1 MNHSGDNNQVL
12 VAVITPKHQWLFV
25 VTVHLLCFQFHT
37 GDGTFSFLCNI
48 ERNAVIVVFH
58 TLLTAWIV
66 HQMIEYCHIDTSKI
80 LMNLNPSFW
89 RVLVYPTFL
98 IHRYSMLNIGNRDDG
113 MTIQITHLPACAVFL
128 LDIPVCD
135 LTFLLQSVLQ
145 SVVKALFDIESDFV
159 KVNIHMGCNAVI
171 VMNAH
176 DIGVVFLYQ
185 TIFHSWVIGLPYLP
199 NDFLAFLP
207 ELTALSSE
215 YGDVEAGGASSA
227 EIAAF
232 VFKALTFLNLLVV
245 TIYGIGWFLYMVRYF
260 RALRRERPF
269 LATLGEQYEQE
280 VGSRREVLTYNAL
293 KTAGILFFAGLI
305 FALPLWLDGLDFLP
319 DFVSGILMVLAVLRL
334 YKLYPKKCRPALIS
348 GILYTVAAT
357 AEWVYALVFRNGMTI
372 DYHAGYYRS
381 VSTIL
386 ARHPEKLGSYFGLV
400 GVGIAKCILYAVF
413 LCLICSVFLPIVEE
427 HTGVAFELSSA
438 ESEEKKRKIQND
450 LRRRLNVLRGLSSAA
465 AGGGIFFRC
474 FRMFAEQMWVE
485 YSEIVFALALFV
497 GFLVFLNRLEEGI
510 DNKYYLE
517 K

>member
-1 MNHSGDNNQVL
+1 MVTEQTKKEKMRKTVNCSLMIAG
-12 VAVITPKHQWLFV
+12 LF
-25 VTVHLLCFQFHT
+25 FF
-37 GDGTFSFLCNI
+37 
-48 ERNAVIVVFH
+48 
-58 TLLTAWIV
+58 
-66 HQMIEYCHIDTSKI
+66 
-80 LMNLNPSFW
+80 LNPNYGVFD
-89 RVLVYPTFL
+89 VLPDFIGAALLLWGFL
-98 IHRYSMLNIGNRDDG
+98 HFADIDDRAQSAKKALL
-113 MTIQITHLPACAVFL
+113 ILAFVNAAKCVSILLL
-128 LDIPVCD
+128 LDSEGTIWRLVF
-135 LTFLLQSVLQ
+135 TFCFSIGEG
-145 SVVKALFDIESDFV
+145 ALFAYGMAKFFDAIVYQSMRHDCHRFLNGFSTAKSMTV
-159 KVNIHMGCNAVI
+159 LIAVLK
-171 VMNAH
+171 N
-176 DIGVVFLYQ
+176 L
-185 TIFHSWVIGLPYLP
+185 
-199 NDFLAFLP
+199 LALLP

-260 RALRRERPF
+260 RALRKERPF
-269 LATLGEQYEQE
+269 LAALGEQYEQE

-319 DFVSGILMVLAVLRL
+319 DFVSGVLMVLAVLRL

-450 LRRRLNVLRGLSSAA
+450 LRRRLNVLRGLSAAA

>member
-1 MNHSGDNNQVL
+1 MVTEQTKKEKMRKTVNCSLMIAG
-12 VAVITPKHQWLFV
+12 LF
-25 VTVHLLCFQFHT
+25 FF
-37 GDGTFSFLCNI
+37 
-48 ERNAVIVVFH
+48 
-58 TLLTAWIV
+58 
-66 HQMIEYCHIDTSKI
+66 
-80 LMNLNPSFW
+80 LNPNYGVLDVLPDFIGAALLLLGFLHFADIDDRAQSAKKALLILAFVNAAKCVSILLLLDSEGTVW
-89 RVLVYPTFL
+89 RLVFTFCFSIGEGAL
-98 IHRYSMLNIGNRDDG
+98 FAYGMAKFFDAIVYQSMRHDCHRFLSGFSTAKG
-113 MTIQITHLPACAVFL
+113 MTVLIAVL
-128 LDIPVCD
+128 
-135 LTFLLQSVLQ
+135 
-145 SVVKALFDIESDFV
+145 K
-159 KVNIHMGCNAVI
+159 N
-171 VMNAH
+171 
-176 DIGVVFLYQ
+176 
-185 TIFHSWVIGLPYLP
+185 
-199 NDFLAFLP
+199 FLALLP

-215 YGDVEAGGASSA
+215 YGDVEAGGTSSA